1 MVLATH
7 FKSTFLVL
15 ELPATIQLKVIAFNL
30 SFRSFLR
37 EAFTLFC
44 NKRLRKHE
52 SLNCN
57 WMVAG
62 NSKTRNV
69 DLKCVSNNAKTIHS
83 RKSDPNPHS
92 SLMCTIC
99 GTTRNEFANHDNQH
113 NIVGAGA
120 LEREILLLS
129 MEL

>member
-1 MVLATH
+1 M
-7 FKSTFLVL
+7 
-15 ELPATIQLKVIAFNL
+15 AF
-30 SFRSFLR
+30 
-37 EAFTLFC
+37 
-44 NKRLRKHE
+44 
-52 SLNCN
+52 N

-83 RKSDPNPHS
+83 KKSDPNPHS

-99 GTTRNEFANHDNQH
+99 GKTCYDTPDCRTTRNEFANHDNQH